1 MSESSGPGARALHA
15 ALSALQQQN
24 HAGAAAAA
32 ADALEAFSSDGDA
45 TGAAAAHQ
53 VLAMVAAGRGDL
65 ATAMAHVDA
74 AIPLREQTGDNE
86 GLASLFQ
93 ERFELSLHNGDIVG
107 ARQALLRQ
115 KAAHERAGDREGVAH
130 ANHQLAQILLQAGE
144 IDAAEALAQEAIF
157 AMEGPQGARA
167 RSALHLLLAN
177 IEVARGAPEKG
188 LRHGKEALELA
199 RQARF
204 RPGEVDA
211 LQELGTLHAAMGEFQ
226 AGRRALEEAL
236 VGRELLKDLEG
247 RAQALRELATLEFA
261 SGEVDAGF
269 ERLDYAVRTLREAH
283 NFIGEVTM
291 LQLTQEFADEHGRT
305 ELGDQAGRD
314 MIAAAA
320 LTEDAAAIGAA
331 HFALATRLAVAG
343 DLAGARNS
351 FSAAHALQNQAGQI
365 HEAAVSLG
373 MLGQVASAMG
383 DPTGL
388 EMMRESLAALEGMGS
403 EAADALRP
411 ILAEL
416 EGNGEDR

>member
-1 MSESSGPGARALHA
+1 MSESGPGARALHA
-15 ALSALQQQN
+15 ALNALQQQN
-24 HAGAAAAA
+24 HAVAAGAAAEAL
-32 ADALEAFSSDGDA
+32 DAFTSHGDA

-65 ATAMAHVDA
+65 ASALAHVDA

-93 ERFELSLHNGDIVG
+93 ERFELSLHTGDLAG
-107 ARQALLRQ
+107 ARQALLKQ
-115 KAAHERAGDREGVAH
+115 KAAHERTGDREGVAH
-130 ANHQLAQILLQAGE
+130 ANHQLAQILLQEGQ

-204 RPGEVDA
+204 RPGEIDA
-211 LQELGTLHAAMGEFQ
+211 LQELGTLHAAMGELQ
-226 AGRRALEEAL
+226 AARRALEEAL

-247 RAQALRELATLEFA
+247 RAQTLRELATLEFA
-261 SGEVDAGF
+261 AGEVDAGF

-283 NFIGEVTM
+283 NFIGEVAI
-291 LQLTQEFADEHGRT
+291 LQLTQAFADEHDREEVGN
-305 ELGDQAGRD
+305 QAGRD

-320 LTEDAAAIGAA
+320 LTEDPEAIGAA
-331 HFALATRLAVAG
+331 HFALATRLAVSG
-343 DLAGARNS
+343 DLGGARNS
-351 FSAAHALQNQAGQI
+351 FSAAHTLQNQAGKI

-383 DPTGL
+383 DPAGI

-416 EGNGEDR
+416 ESSGEGG

>member
-1 MSESSGPGARALHA
+1 MSDSGPGARALHA
-15 ALSALQQQN
+15 ALTALQQQN
-24 HAGAAAAA
+24 HAAAAGAAAE
-32 ADALEAFSSDGDA
+32 ALDAFSSAGDA

-53 VLAMVAAGRGDL
+53 VLAMVSAGRGDL
-65 ATAMAHVDA
+65 RSAIAHVDA
-74 AIPLREQTGDNE
+74 AIPLREQTSDNE

-93 ERFELSLHNGDIVG
+93 ERFELSLATGDLAG
-107 ARQALLRQ
+107 ARAALLKQ
-115 KAAHERAGDREGVAH
+115 KACHERAGDREGVAH
-130 ANHQLAQILLQAGE
+130 ASHQLAQIMLQEGQ
-144 IDAAEALAQEAIF
+144 IDAAEALAQEAMF

-188 LRHGKEALELA
+188 VRHGKEALELA

-204 RPGEVDA
+204 RPGEIDA
-211 LQELGTLHAAMGEFQ
+211 LQQLGTLHAAMGEFA

-261 SGEVDAGF
+261 AGEVDAGF
-269 ERLDYAVRTLREAH
+269 ERLDYAVRTLREAQ
-283 NFIGEVTM
+283 NFLGEVAI
-291 LQLTQEFADEHGRT
+291 LQLTQAFADEQGRV

-320 LTEDAAAIGAA
+320 RTDDAEAIGAA

-343 DLAGARNS
+343 DLPGARNG
-351 FSAAHALQNQAGQI
+351 FSAAHSLQNQAGQV

-383 DPTGL
+383 DPVGI

-416 EGNGEDR
+416 ESAGVA